1 MLHSDLFDPTPSEG
15 TPIACDLSAIGD
27 REGHVSHTKKL
38 FGEREETREVDGG
51 VALRFPGE
59 ARYAERILDFVEGER
74 QCCPFLTF
82 EITFEPEERGI
93 WLFLGGGEQAEAY
106 IKSQFEAQWS

>member
-1 MLHSDLFDPTPSEG
+1 VLDSDLFDPTPSED

-27 REGHVSHTKKL
+27 REGHVSHAEKL
-38 FGEREETREVDGG
+38 FANRKETREVDGG

-59 ARYAERILDFVEGER
+59 TSYAERILDFVKGER

-82 EITFEPEERGI
+82 GITFEPEERAI
-93 WLFLGGGEQAEAY
+93 WLFLGGGEQAESY
-106 IKSQFEAQWS
+106 IKDQFGAQ